1 MRLQKAERRK
11 PVAGLKG
18 EDLVVSERVDIWREK
33 SVQPVPLKWFPIS
46 VVLLLWAFR
55 RFMENLSISQHGAF
69 QKVHG
74 VSFSVI

>member
-46 VVLLLWAFR
+46 VVLLLWAFW
-55 RFMENLSISQHGAF
+55 RFMRIYPYLRMVP
-69 QKVHG
+69 KVHG